1 MVKIFPASSLGGPAF
16 VRSVSAP
23 YPDMRFIPTGGI
35 DEAVI
40 GTYLELPSVVACGAS
55 WLCAQDLITARR
67 FDEITRR
74 AAAILGAG
82 R

>member
-1 MVKIFPASSLGGPAF
+1 
-16 VRSVSAP
+16 
-23 YPDMRFIPTGGI
+23 
-35 DEAVI
+35 
-40 GTYLELPSVVACGAS
+40 VVACGAS

-74 AAAILGAG
+74 AAAMLGAG